1 MDMSIQ
7 DTSAALAIACAAC
20 GHPATAS
27 APTVGPEWEPLRA
40 LVGTWEG
47 RDEAMKSSGR
57 FTLAPDL
64 DGKVLVRRNT
74 NDTPRGKHEDLM
86 VISRGPAGLRADYWD
101 NEGHVIAYAI
111 TTEGSRVKFVS
122 DAVPN
127 APRFELTYD
136 VRGPDELAIDFA
148 VAPPGGNLQ
157 HYTGGVV
164 HRVTR

>member
-1 MDMSIQ
+1 
-7 DTSAALAIACAAC
+7 
-20 GHPATAS
+20 
-27 APTVGPEWEPLRA
+27 
-40 LVGTWEG
+40 
-47 RDEAMKSSGR
+47 
-57 FTLAPDL
+57 
-64 DGKVLVRRNT
+64 
-74 NDTPRGKHEDLM
+74 M

-111 TTEGSRVKFVS
+111 TTEGSRVKLVS

-148 VAPPGGNLQ
+148 IAPPGGELK

>member
-7 DTSAALAIACAAC
+7 DTSAALAIVCAAC
-20 GHPATAS
+20 GHPAGAAVPS
-27 APTVGPEWEPLRA
+27 VGPEWEPVRA

-47 RDEAMKSSGR
+47 RDEAAKSSGR

-86 VISRGPAGLRADYWD
+86 VIYRTPAGLRASYWD

-111 TTEGSRVKFVS
+111 TAEASRVKLVS
-122 DAVPN
+122 DEAPN

-148 VAPPGGNLQ
+148 IAPPGGTLQ